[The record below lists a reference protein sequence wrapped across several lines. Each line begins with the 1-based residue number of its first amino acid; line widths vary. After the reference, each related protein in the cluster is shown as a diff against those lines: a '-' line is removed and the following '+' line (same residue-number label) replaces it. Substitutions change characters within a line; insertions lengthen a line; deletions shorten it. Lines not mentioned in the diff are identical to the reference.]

1 MSKQTVIQTRSQ
13 DKSIL
18 KCPGLAELDSPSGT
32 LAIVTVGPM
41 KTRMLLSQVQY
52 GQNCEFDKTAIWTI
66 LRREWVLQVLSD
78 LFNLARLISAPFP
91 RL

>member
-1 MSKQTVIQTRSQ
+1 MSKQTRSQ

-32 LAIVTVGPM
+32 LAFVTVGPM

-66 LRREWVLQVLSD
+66 LRREWVLQVLCD